1 MPLCLTGSDLPEYG
15 KYLFGKNEE
24 KPHSAYHKPIFRLI
38 LDTQK
43 NPGKVYYL
51 YLILC
56 WSLLRLI
63 METGISLDS
72 LTPPA
77 SIGKEQNYYMG
88 QAGGNTRRS
97 GTFSYF
103 LLGLCAG
110 SFKSEF
116 SDL

>member
-1 MPLCLTGSDLPEYG
+1 
-15 KYLFGKNEE
+15 
-24 KPHSAYHKPIFRLI
+24 
-38 LDTQK
+38 
-43 NPGKVYYL
+43 
-51 YLILC
+51 
-56 WSLLRLI
+56 